1 MTAASL
7 RSTVRTTIF
16 PWRYHLLLLLG
27 AFTGGWASILGR
39 MAQGEGV
46 PTVYIIAF
54 RQLMSAL
61 ILTPFVFHYYQAELR
76 GLGRREILFA
86 AIAGFWF
93 SIHLLAGFEGLK
105 HTSVLVNMVLGGT
118 TPLWIA
124 LIEVS
129 LLKHRL
135 SRWVWIGL
143 MFTLGGSIII
153 AIGGSNSGLGDNPGL
168 GSLLSIGAALTGSLY
183 AIMGRQSRKRLSFLP
198 YIWMM
203 FSFAATTALVVVFAT
218 GTPITGYSAAG
229 YIDLILLALLP
240 QLVGHIIYN
249 FVLRH
254 LSATY
259 TAIVGQFGVIMSIVL
274 AFFIFAEVPAML
286 QIPGVLAIIVGI
298 TLVNLC
304 QHTQTAPLTS
314 QDIVLVELESQ
325 VQG

>member
-1 MTAASL
+1 MTAVSL
-7 RSTVRTTIF
+7 RNTVRTTIF
-16 PWRYHLLLLLG
+16 PWRFHLLLLLG

-39 MAQGEGV
+39 MAQGEGI

-54 RQLMSAL
+54 RQLLSAL
-61 ILTPFVFHYYQAELR
+61 ILTPFVLHYYQNELR
-76 GLGRREILFA
+76 GLGRRDILFA

-93 SIHLLAGFEGLK
+93 SVHLLAGFEGLK

-135 SRWVWIGL
+135 NKWVWIGL
-143 MFTLGGSIII
+143 IFTLGGSIII
-153 AIGGSNSGLGDNPGL
+153 AIGGGSSGLGANPNL
-168 GSLLSIGAALTGSLY
+168 GILLSIGAALTGSLY

-203 FSFAATTALVVVFAT
+203 FSFATATALIVVFAT

-240 QLVGHIIYN
+240 QLVGHIIFN

-254 LSATY
+254 LLRYVYSNCRPVRRHHEHRT
-259 TAIVGQFGVIMSIVL
+259 GLF
-274 AFFIFAEVPAML
+274 
-286 QIPGVLAIIVGI
+286 
-298 TLVNLC
+298 NLC
-304 QHTQTAPLTS
+304 RSTGEIANPRRDCHHRWYHA
-314 QDIVLVELESQ
+314 
-325 VQG
+325 G

>member
-7 RSTVRTTIF
+7 RNTIF
-16 PWRYHLLLLLG
+16 PWRFHLLLLLG

-39 MAQGEGV
+39 MAQGEGI

-54 RQLMSAL
+54 RQLLSAL
-61 ILTPFVFHYYQAELR
+61 ILTPFVFHYYQNELR
-76 GLGRREILFA
+76 GLGRRDILFA

-93 SIHLLAGFEGLK
+93 SVHLLAGFEGLK

-135 SRWVWIGL
+135 NKWVWIGL
-143 MFTLGGSIII
+143 IFTFGGSIII
-153 AIGGSNSGLGDNPGL
+153 AIGGGSSGLGANPNL
-168 GSLLSIGAALTGSLY
+168 GILLSIGAALTGSLY

-203 FSFAATTALVVVFAT
+203 FSFAAATALIVVFAT

-240 QLVGHIIYN
+240 QLVGHIIFN

-259 TAIVGQFGVIMSIVL
+259 TAIVGQFGVIMSIAL

-286 QIPGVLAIIVGI
+286 QIPGVMAIIVGI
-298 TLVNLC
+298 TLVNLR
-304 QHTQTAPLTS
+304 QQTQSTPLSS
-314 QDIVLVELESQ
+314 QDVVLVELESQ